1 MNIRKNILG
10 NDFFIDLNKTK
21 KKNKISLYEL
31 EKKRQKE
38 KYHRILMDK
47 FAELEECEKKFN
59 IVIEDTLIKLNDE
72 EKNLHKS

>member
-1 MNIRKNILG
+1 MNW
-10 NDFFIDLNKTK
+10 K
-21 KKNKISLYEL
+21 KKRK
-31 EKKRQKE
+31 KE
-38 KYHRILMDK
+38 KYQKILMDK